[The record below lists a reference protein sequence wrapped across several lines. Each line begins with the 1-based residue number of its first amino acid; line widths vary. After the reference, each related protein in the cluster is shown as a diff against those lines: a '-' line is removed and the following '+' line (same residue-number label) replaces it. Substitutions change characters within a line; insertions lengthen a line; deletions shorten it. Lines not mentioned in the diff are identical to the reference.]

1 MNSSANNTALD
12 LTALQKRAAMKIAA
26 LAYLDKAKEYYSDH
40 QWDYDEFMHRLDDE
54 DSGPCRLISNIVTK
68 L

>member
-1 MNSSANNTALD
+1 MNSSANNTACD
-12 LTALQKRAAMKIAA
+12 LTALQKRAAMEIAA